1 MIQEIKELRE
11 KNTWVDLILKAIRTS
26 EGGEILKRLKNG
38 ETYDVISQSLERPPF
53 PGFSSLSPKSQV
65 QLTKAIAE
73 FRMDLEG
80 ERNAGDL
87 VEGHGWTNVTHNED
101 LIDHLLALY
110 FTWVH
115 PVYMIFSE
123 NHFMAS
129 FKNRSDLYCTKAL
142 VNAILAMA
150 CHLYDEDDDA
160 SLWPGVDPEY
170 LRSRFLDEART
181 LLPQDDQPKMTT
193 IQTLALVFLVE
204 LGNGKGSRASHYIRL
219 AADSLNTRLEQN
231 YSTEAME
238 ITRRGIYSL
247 NVAWSSLTYQMPNMQ
262 GTAEIA
268 AEDVFHRVQLDSHDA
283 LWRFYRHAG
292 DYAVTSERPSSA
304 VLVASETARL
314 MRLVHE
320 SIRLLY
326 DSRDTR
332 ITARLLLKQYRAY
345 LDWERALPEM
355 IALPSGISSAVA
367 LEESVPHVL
376 SLHIAYHT
384 AQIHLF
390 QPFLHS
396 SDFSGPVRQHIMS
409 ITVDHAR
416 KAYEAMVLYRELF
429 TCRYQPSLQ
438 TFYLLHVCD
447 VLVRFSP
454 SQPSSSD
461 VVQFCLENLRET
473 ADGRGG
479 FAICGPLQE
488 MFRRTAEICGA
499 PIPEDLENIMG
510 SGVEYTTE
518 DFLNACTRLSY
529 KQPVE
534 NIILNMDRH
543 ITIDFA
549 HEWKELID
557 TSGDS
562 STGPSERV
570 KSMRID
576 NLLND

>member
-1 MIQEIKELRE
+1 MNRGQEDDCSYELHTKTQKVAMIQEIKELRE

-238 ITRRGIYSL
+238 ITRWGIYSL
-247 NVAWSSLTYQMPNMQ
+247 NVYVLRHVYNCNANLYSAWSSLTYQMPNMQ

-304 VLVASETARL
+304 VLVASETVRL

-376 SLHIAYHT
+376 SLQYVHGTSNSGENPNFPVLHT
-384 AQIHLF
+384 IRPKSIFSNPSCIHPTF
-390 QPFLHS
+390 QGRFGSISCPL
-396 SDFSGPVRQHIMS
+396 PS
-409 ITVDHAR
+409 ITPGKLMKPWSCTESCSPVDTSPR
-416 KAYEAMVLYRELF
+416 CRPSTFF
-429 TCRYQPSLQ
+429 TCVTFLCDSVRASHLLQ
-438 TFYLLHVCD
+438 MSCN
-447 VLVRFSP
+447 S
-454 SQPSSSD
+454 
-461 VVQFCLENLRET
+461 
-473 ADGRGG
+473 A
-479 FAICGPLQE
+479 
-488 MFRRTAEICGA
+488 
-499 PIPEDLENIMG
+499 
-510 SGVEYTTE
+510 
-518 DFLNACTRLSY
+518 
-529 KQPVE
+529 
-534 NIILNMDRH
+534 
-543 ITIDFA
+543 
-549 HEWKELID
+549 
-557 TSGDS
+557 
-562 STGPSERV
+562 
-570 KSMRID
+570 
-576 NLLND
+576 